1 MEAAHF
7 TIPSGA
13 QAYLQTAGSY
23 LWLAGANYEAGK
35 AFTLTSKYTVGSN
48 PKDTRIRVQSND
60 VGKAVPFYIGDIA
73 ITEDA
78 ASASTGGSGKTAASA
93 SSASKFTN
101 VTFEDHKSGGF
112 AGIFLYLTKPRN
124 CLFGNAVQ
132 LLYRADD
139 PEQYVIDGSR
149 NSVPASKFDHC
160 T

>member
-1 MEAAHF
+1 MEVAHF

-60 VGKAVPFYIGDIA
+60 AGKAVPFYIGDIA

-101 VTFEDHKSGGF
+101 VTFEDQKSGGF

-124 CLFGNAVQ
+124 CGVYCPLIWKCRSIA
-132 LLYRADD
+132 LLR
-139 PEQYVIDGSR
+139 G
-149 NSVPASKFDHC
+149 
-160 T
+160 